1 MNDNNVMICQDEN
14 GITKGTSDWIETM
27 NETIKYD
34 IIKPTNKGGEKNWSR
49 ERLLILSTAVVKRR
63 QDEKIGH
70 RKSSIRSK
78 VEHVFRIIKCQF
90 GYKKAVYRGLKKN
103 ENRLYPLFACDNLY
117 SPAIAGRKLSTT

>member
-27 NETIKYD
+27 NETIKCD

-49 ERLLILSTAVVKRR
+49 ERLLTLSTAVVKRR
-63 QDEKIGH
+63 QDEKIEH

-78 VEHVFRIIKCQF
+78 IGHVFRMIKRQF
-90 GYKKAVYRGLKKN
+90 GYKKVVYRGLKKN
-103 ENRLYPLFACDNLY
+103 ENRLYALFACANLY
-117 SPAIAGRKLSTT
+117 SLAIAGRELSTT

>member
-49 ERLLILSTAVVKRR
+49 ERLLTLSTAVVKRR
-63 QDEKIGH
+63 QDEKIEH

-90 GYKKAVYRGLKKN
+90 GYKKVVYRGLKKN
-103 ENRLYPLFACDNLY
+103 ENRLYALFACANLY
-117 SPAIAGRKLSTT
+117 SLAIAGRKLSTT

>member
-49 ERLLILSTAVVKRR
+49 ERLLTLSTAVVKRR
-63 QDEKIGH
+63 QDEKIEH

-78 VEHVFRIIKCQF
+78 DEHVFRMIKCQF
-90 GYKKAVYRGLKKN
+90 GYKKVVYRGLKKN
-103 ENRLYPLFACDNLY
+103 ENRLYALFACANLY
-117 SPAIAGRKLSTT
+117 SLAIAGWKLSTT

>member
-49 ERLLILSTAVVKRR
+49 ERLLTLSTAVVKRR

-90 GYKKAVYRGLKKN
+90 GYKKVVYRGLKKN
-103 ENRLYPLFACDNLY
+103 ENRLYALFACANLY
-117 SPAIAGRKLSTT
+117 SLAIAGWKLSTT

>member
-90 GYKKAVYRGLKKN
+90 GYKKVVYRGLKKN
-103 ENRLYPLFACDNLY
+103 ENRLYALFACANLY
-117 SPAIAGRKLSTT
+117 SLAIAGRKLSTT